1 MKIGIVAP
9 GGLPVPASS
18 GGAVETLID
27 VFIEYE
33 LGTEDQ
39 IIVVSGVQQ
48 CKANTYFEKNNV
60 KYYQEKA
67 AIEKKALL
75 NRMLKHFNPNIDY
88 EVYLKAAINRL
99 KNEKCDCILVENRP
113 LFIEPIAR
121 ACGVPTI
128 LHLHN
133 DSIPVYGKKNR
144 PDLDRYC
151 SRVIVVSNYIR
162 KCIERDYSSVPVSVV
177 HNGIAL
183 DKFKKERNESMRALI
198 RDKFGISANDIVI
211 TFTGRFTKEKGVL
224 ELVDA
229 YSRIRTEKPIL
240 LLIIGAS
247 WFGENKSSEYI
258 EKVKTFAARTNN
270 PIKFTGYLSHDK
282 VAEVESI
289 SDIAVIPSTWEDPFP
304 LTVLEALA
312 SGMPVITTNSGGIP
326 EALDS
331 ETGFVLSKEDDL
343 VISLT
348 DKLTLLIEDETLRKT
363 MGNNARKRA
372 EKFFGDE
379 TYCKHIRNAIA
390 LDVDNAKG

>member
-9 GGLPVPASS
+9 GSLPIPASS

-27 VFIEYE
+27 VFIEHE
-33 LGTEDQ
+33 IGTEDQ
-39 IIVVSGVQQ
+39 IVVVSGSQQ
-48 CKANTYFEKNNV
+48 RNASVCFEKNNV
-60 KYYQEKA
+60 KYYQEESVV
-67 AIEKKALL
+67 EKKSLL
-75 NRMLKHFNPNIDY
+75 NRIFKHFYPNIDY
-88 EVYLKAAINRL
+88 RAYLIAAINRL
-99 KNEKCDCILVENRP
+99 KSEKCDCILVENRP
-113 LFIEPIAR
+113 LFVEPIAR
-121 ACGVPTI
+121 ACGVPTV
-128 LHLHN
+128 LHMHN
-133 DSIPVYGKKNR
+133 DSIPVYGRKNR

-151 SRVIVVSNYIR
+151 SRVIVVSDYIR
-162 KCIERDYSSVPVSVV
+162 KCIERDYCSVPVSVV

-183 DKFKKERNESMRALI
+183 NEFNKEKNESKRTSI
-198 RDKFGISANDIVI
+198 RDKFGISPNDIVI

-229 YSRIRTEKPIL
+229 YSRIETDKPIL

-247 WFGENKSSEYI
+247 WFGDNKPSEYI
-258 EKVKTFAARTNN
+258 EKVKSFAAKTSN

-282 VAEVESI
+282 VAEVESV

-331 ETGFVLSKEDDL
+331 ESGFVLNKEDRL
-343 VISLT
+343 VISLKE
-348 DKLTLLIEDETLRKT
+348 KLTALIEDETLRKK
-363 MGNNARKRA
+363 MGNNARSRA

-379 TYCKHIRNAIA
+379 TYCEHIRYAIA
-390 LDVDNAKG
+390 LAVDNAKG